1 MLKGPDTTF
10 PIQQSIYEII
20 VRPVFAQPCETP
32 CRTSQK
38 ILTVGHGSS
47 LIPALE
53 AGAGGLR
60 LVQGQPGLLVQTFNP
75 SI

>member
-1 MLKGPDTTF
+1 MLKGLDTTF

-20 VRPVFAQPCETP
+20 VRLVFAQQCEIP

-47 LIPALE
+47 LIPALK